1 MSGAYGGV
9 MLALDLDRRVAA
21 LARLAAEYR
30 YLPGLRLTT
39 AQAARLCGLSIR
51 EVDVVLTALVVSGH
65 LYCDNSGQYAAAHP
79 QGPDL
84 TGAAVALSRLETRH

>member
-1 MSGAYGGV
+1 MVAQ
-9 MLALDLDRRVAA
+9 DLDRRVAA

-30 YLPGLRLTT
+30 YFPGLRLTT

-65 LYCDNSGQYAAAHP
+65 LCCDNSGQYTVARP
-79 QGPDL
+79 DGPDL
-84 TGAAVALSRLETRH
+84 ASAAVALSRWEPRH